1 MRDACVVGIDV
12 AQATLAVAVLPE
24 ARTWEVAYT
33 EDGLATLVAA
43 LAPLAPARVVLEATG
58 GLQAPA
64 VAALALAGLPV
75 VVVNPRQV
83 RDFAKATG
91 QLAKHDRLDA
101 LVLARFA
108 AAVQPPARALAA
120 DDTTRLSEFVTR
132 RRQLVA
138 LRRAEEQ
145 RLARL
150 EHRRTTPRVRAD
162 VADHIAWL
170 SHRIE
175 RLDDEL
181 HAAIQASP
189 VWCVRAQLY
198 QSVRGVGPVVART
211 LLAELPERGTVSAKV
226 IAALVGVAPYVRE
239 SGVWRGRRHIRGGR
253 AEVRRVLYLAAM
265 SGVRTNP
272 VLRAYYARLVAAG
285 KPRKVALVACAHKLL
300 TILNA
305 MARDQQPWTPAL
317 STTCP

>member
-1 MRDACVVGIDV
+1 MRDACMVGIDV
-12 AQATLAVAVLPE
+12 AQATLAVAVLP
-24 ARTWEVAYT
+24 AGRTWEVAYT
-33 EDGLATLVAA
+33 DDGLATLVAE
-43 LAPLAPARVVLEATG
+43 LQPLAPARVVLEGTG

-91 QLAKHDRLDA
+91 QLAKTDRLDA
-101 LVLARFA
+101 LVLAQFA
-108 AAVQPPARALAA
+108 AAVQPPARALAD

-132 RRQLVA
+132 RRQLVEM
-138 LRRAEEQ
+138 RRAEEQ
-145 RLARL
+145 RLTRL

-170 SHRIE
+170 SRRIE

-211 LLAELPERGTVSAKV
+211 LLAELPELGTVSGKV
-226 IAALVGVAPYVRE
+226 IATLVGLAPYVRE
-239 SGVWRGRRHIRGGR
+239 SGVWRGRRHICGGR

-285 KPRKVALVACAHKLL
+285 KPRKVALIASAHKLL

-305 MARDQQPWTPAL
+305 MARDQRPWTPPL
-317 STTCP
+317 GTT

>member
-1 MRDACVVGIDV
+1 MSDACMVGIDV
-12 AQATLAVAVLPE
+12 AQATLAVAVLP
-24 ARTWEVAYT
+24 AGRTWEVPHT
-33 EDGLATLVAA
+33 DDGLATLVAE
-43 LAPLAPARVVLEATG
+43 LERLAPARVVLEGTG

-91 QLAKHDRLDA
+91 QLAKTDQLDA
-101 LVLARFA
+101 FVLAQFA
-108 AAVQPPARALAA
+108 VAVQPPARALAD

-132 RRQLVA
+132 RRQLVEM
-138 LRRAEEQ
+138 RRAEEQ

-170 SHRIE
+170 SQRLK
-175 RLDDEL
+175 RLDEEL

-211 LLAELPERGTVSAKV
+211 LLAELPELGTVSAKV
-226 IAALVGVAPYVRE
+226 VAALVGVAPYVRE
-239 SGVWRGRRHIRGGR
+239 SGVWRGRRHISGGR

-272 VLRAYYARLVAAG
+272 VVRAYYARLVTAG
-285 KPRKVALVACAHKLL
+285 KPRKVALIACAHKLL

-305 MARDQQPWTPAL
+305 MARDQRAWTPPVVI
-317 STTCP
+317 T

>member
-1 MRDACVVGIDV
+1 MSDTCMVGIDV
-12 AQATLAVAVLPE
+12 AQATLQVAVLP
-24 ARTWEVAYT
+24 AGRTWEVAYT
-33 EDGLATLVAA
+33 DDGLATLVAE
-43 LAPLAPARVVLEATG
+43 LQPLAPARVVLEGTG

-91 QLAKHDRLDA
+91 QLAKNDQLDA
-101 LVLARFA
+101 LVLAQFA
-108 AAVQPPARALAA
+108 AAIHPPARALAT
-120 DDTTRLSEFVTR
+120 DDTTRLSELVTR
-132 RRQLVA
+132 RRQLVEM
-138 LRRAEEQ
+138 RRAEEQ
-145 RLARL
+145 RLVRL
-150 EHRRTTPRVRAD
+150 EHRRATPRVRAD
-162 VADHIAWL
+162 VADHIVWL
-170 SHRIE
+170 SGRIE
-175 RLDDEL
+175 RLDEEL
-181 HAAIQASP
+181 HTAIQASP

-211 LLAELPERGTVSAKV
+211 LLAELPELGTVSAKV

-239 SGVWRGRRHIRGGR
+239 SGVWRGRGHIGGGR

-272 VLRAYYARLVAAG
+272 ILCAYYARLVAAG
-285 KPRKVALVACAHKLL
+285 KPRKVALIASAHKLL

-305 MARDQQPWTPAL
+305 MARDQRPWTPPL
-317 STTCP
+317 GTT

>member
-1 MRDACVVGIDV
+1 MTDTCVVGIDV
-12 AQATLAVAVLPE
+12 AQATLVVAVLPAE
-24 ARTWEVAYT
+24 RVWEVAYT
-33 EDGLATLVAA
+33 PEGLATLAA
-43 LAPLAPARVVLEATG
+43 ELQPLEPSRVVLEATG
-58 GLQAPA
+58 GLQATA

-91 QLAKHDRLDA
+91 QLAKSDRLDA

-108 AAVQPPARALAA
+108 AAVAPPVRPLA
-120 DDTTRLSEFVTR
+120 DEDTTRLSELVTR
-132 RRQLVA
+132 RRQLVEM
-138 LRRAEEQ
+138 RRAEEQ

-150 EHRRTTPRVRAD
+150 EQRRAAPRVRRD
-162 VADHIAWL
+162 VVEHITWL
-170 SHRIE
+170 TRRID

-181 HAAIQASP
+181 HEAIQASP
-189 VWCVRAQLY
+189 VWCVKAQLY

-211 LLAELPERGTVSAKV
+211 LLAELPELGTVSAKV
-226 IAALVGVAPYVRE
+226 AAAIVGVAPYVRE
-239 SGVWRGRRHIRGGR
+239 SGMWRGRRHISGGR

-272 VLRAYYARLVAAG
+272 VLRAYYGRLVAAG

-305 MARDQQPWTPAL
+305 IARDERPWAPLLTA
-317 STTCP
+317 

>member
-1 MRDACVVGIDV
+1 MSDACMVGIDV
-12 AQATLAVAVLPE
+12 AQATLAIAVVPSG
-24 ARTWEVAYT
+24 RTWEVAYT
-33 EDGLATLVAA
+33 ADGLESLVAA
-43 LAPLAPARVVLEATG
+43 LQPLVPARVVLEATG
-58 GLQAPA
+58 GLQASA

-91 QLAKHDRLDA
+91 QLAKSDRIDA
-101 LVLARFA
+101 VVLAQFA
-108 AAVQPPARALAA
+108 AAVQPPLRALA
-120 DDTTRLSEFVTR
+120 DEDTTRLNELVTR
-132 RRQLVA
+132 RRQVVEM
-138 LRRAEEQ
+138 RRIEEQ
-145 RLARL
+145 RLLRL
-150 EHRRTTPRVRAD
+150 EQQQAARRVRAD
-162 VADHIAWL
+162 VVDHIAWL
-170 SHRIE
+170 SRRIE

-181 HAAIQASP
+181 HAAIEASP
-189 VWCVRAQLY
+189 VWCVKAQLY

-211 LLAELPERGTVSAKV
+211 LLAELPELGTVSAKV
-226 IAALVGVAPYVRE
+226 IAALVGVAPYVRD
-239 SGVWRGRRHIRGGR
+239 SGVWRGRRHISGGR

-305 MARDQQPWTPAL
+305 MARDQRPWAPLVTA
-317 STTCP
+317 

>member
-1 MRDACVVGIDV
+1 MRDARMVGIDV
-12 AQATLAVAVLPE
+12 AQATLAVAVLP
-24 ARTWEVAYT
+24 AGRTWEVAYT
-33 EDGLATLVAA
+33 EEGLATLVAA
-43 LAPLAPARVVLEATG
+43 LQPLAPARVVLEGTG

-75 VVVNPRQV
+75 VVVRPRQV

-101 LVLARFA
+101 LVLAQFA
-108 AAVQPPARALAA
+108 AAVQPPARALAD

-132 RRQLVA
+132 RRQLVEM
-138 LRRAEEQ
+138 RRAEEQ
-145 RLARL
+145 RLTRL

-162 VADHIAWL
+162 VVDHIAWL
-170 SHRIE
+170 SRRIE
-175 RLDDEL
+175 RLDEEL

-211 LLAELPERGTVSAKV
+211 LLAGLPELGTVSARV
-226 IAALVGVAPYVRE
+226 IAALVGGAPYVRE
-239 SGVWRGRRHIRGGR
+239 SGVWRGRRHIGGGR

-285 KPRKVALVACAHKLL
+285 KPRKVALIACAHKLL

-305 MARDQQPWTPAL
+305 MARDQRPWTPTL
-317 STTCP
+317 GST